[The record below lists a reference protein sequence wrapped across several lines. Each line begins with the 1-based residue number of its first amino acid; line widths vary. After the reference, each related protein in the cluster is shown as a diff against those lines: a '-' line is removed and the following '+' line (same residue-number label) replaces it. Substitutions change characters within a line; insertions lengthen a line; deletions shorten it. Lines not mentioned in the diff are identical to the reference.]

1 MRITQD
7 IMSEFGEKT
16 DSLLPTNEEL
26 EKELEKKSEEFKE
39 AGGNI
44 YIKVR

>member
-7 IMSEFGEKT
+7 IMKEFGDKKNTE
-16 DSLLPTNEEL
+16 DNEIQ
-26 EKELEKKSEEFKE
+26 KELEKKSEEFKE

-44 YIKVR
+44 YVKQS